1 MGTLPF
7 TKYFRLQGECVGVHS
22 VVFDT
27 FATPWTAAHWA
38 PLSKE
43 FSRQEYWSALP
54 FPISGDHLNPGI
66 NLHLLGL
73 LSWQVDSLV
82 TMSSGKG
89 FSGGWDGKESSC
101 NAGDLGLIPQLGR
114 YLGGGHDNPLQ
125 CSCLKNPMNRGA
137 WWATVHGNP
146 KESDTIDQLTL
157 HATWEAFR

>member
-22 VVFDT
+22 VVFDI

-89 FSGGWDGKESSC
+89 FSGG
-101 NAGDLGLIPQLGR
+101 
-114 YLGGGHDNPLQ
+114 
-125 CSCLKNPMNRGA
+125 
-137 WWATVHGNP
+137 
-146 KESDTIDQLTL
+146 
-157 HATWEAFR
+157 